1 MSNAEMVSDHY
12 DERYFARQVEIGTF
26 GGWANQ
32 IKFQSE
38 IKPTDDVL
46 DFGCGS
52 GFLLKGLTCASRSGI
67 EINPAAIPV
76 ARKNGVTVY
85 TAVEDAPEAAFAVLV
100 ANHAPAHPLRPLD
113 HLEVP
118 RTKLKVGGK
127 LVLVVPCEGLSN
139 AYRPG
144 DINNHLYTWNPMTL
158 GNLLTEAGFQV
169 RESKA
174 FVHKW
179 PMGWRRFKG
188 LYFRNRWLF
197 DFLSRIRG
205 QMSRQSAQV
214 RVVAIRAD

>member
-85 TAVEDAPEAAFAVLV
+85 TAGEDAPEAACDVIGS
-100 ANHAPAHPLRPLD
+100 NHALEHTLRPLD
-113 HLEVP
+113 NLKVR